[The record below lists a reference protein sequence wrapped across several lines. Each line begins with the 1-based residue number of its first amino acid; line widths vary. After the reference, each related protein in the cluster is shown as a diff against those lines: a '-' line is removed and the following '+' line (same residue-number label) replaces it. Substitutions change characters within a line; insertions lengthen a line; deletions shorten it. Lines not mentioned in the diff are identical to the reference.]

1 MATVKRAAN
10 LYSFRTRDR
19 VFGTVFQPDS
29 PSAAA
34 LAAIDTKVADA
45 HNAYLDRRFSDAIR
59 AYSEARSLIF
69 TQLHPGA
76 SGPSG
81 MVSIDPALFTPMLSM
96 ALEWM
101 NVLPVEAPVAAVR
114 PREPVDPATLGDVI
128 KFDAVGLRS
137 TELSAHGAADA
148 VADFS
153 LGRTLHDAGNE
164 KAGQFFLDRAR
175 QNAPELIGELE
186 KGRQQAPKLAAQ
198 PGGPP
203 LAASAPAEL
212 QPSGLPLAGSGTLRA
227 GGLSSIPVLAN
238 RFTADSRTGA
248 LLREVATSVPRLD
261 VPQAS
266 TVQRTLGVVISDQV
280 VQFSW
285 DVGAAPPLDKVRAA
299 AYENRIAITELS
311 PLVLVPLTP
320 PDLAMYLPHLYY
332 YVIPLG
338 LAESYHAVGD
348 YETAETFYLQAGS
361 YQYLNA
367 AIEAPYVWG
376 RLATL
381 YLDWGNGLFRDG
393 DAPAA
398 LPIYEKVLT
407 SAFAEPAGALYTAA
421 SLKPAADIARQVIA
435 QITEAA
441 TLDTDPVITGALVE
455 IRQQLLKIAG
465 GLDFWGFWTNTVPIW
480 TFDYLQSVARD
491 FTQLAV
497 SAERDVIGF
506 WDRAGQAALTR
517 QQLIG
522 AAASSDA
529 EVVAADLQTAASQA
543 EVQAYQD
550 GVALA
555 QKRAADARAN
565 ATEYAQKSQLAIS
578 YQAASTQVNGG
589 DDGDPNQLNRL
600 ADQLLSG
607 HAISDSRGTVAAV
620 AQLAGAKANRD
631 YEIDSLR
638 RQAAELDLAATQAM
652 DEVTAGRARV
662 AAAAAAGDVA
672 RIRARSSHEL
682 LDAFDDQ
689 FFTAD
694 VWQRLGDT
702 MYRLYQ
708 RYLTMALRA
717 ARLMQQAYNFET
729 DQSLHLI
736 RADYTTDEV
745 KGLLG
750 ADVLLADI
758 ESFTYDLIT
767 STAGKPQPIKQ
778 TISLAQRYPF
788 TFESQLRKTGAMD
801 FETRIDD
808 FDSLY
813 PGSYAGRIDAVEV
826 TVDGLVPATGI
837 SGTLTNSGISSYRV
851 PLRGWLDP
859 ATSGLKHRVQN
870 KETLILSD
878 SSVRQDALLE
888 STDTRQLR
896 LFQGAG
902 LASSWRL
909 ELPMAVNDLD
919 YGALLDVRLTFYYKA
934 RYDAG
939 LAARVTSQ
947 LATLPG
953 FTSRQRAIPLR
964 WLYPDAF
971 FSFQD
976 TGTLAMTL
984 RARDFPHNETNAVLD
999 TVGVLVATDGS
1010 VAASGLV
1017 VGLATPG
1024 KAAVTATTDASGAAD
1039 SSTAGSPYAA
1049 LAGGA
1054 LLGDY
1059 AVTLAAADNAG
1070 LAPGGNLD
1078 LSPVVNVV
1086 LLLAYTF
1093 TPRIGGVP

>member
-1 MATVKRAAN
+1 MAPVKHAAN

-19 VFGTVFQPDS
+19 AFGTVFQPDS

-34 LAAIDTKVADA
+34 LAAIDAKVANA
-45 HNAYLDRRFSDAIR
+45 HGAYLDRRFSDAIR
-59 AYSEARSLIF
+59 AYGEARSLIF
-69 TQLHPGA
+69 AQLHPGA
-76 SGPSG
+76 SGPG
-81 MVSIDPALFTPMLSM
+81 GKVSIEPALFTPMLSM

-101 NVLPVEAPVAAVR
+101 NVLPVDAPVAAVR
-114 PREPVDPATLGDVI
+114 PREPVDPAELGDII

-137 TELSAHGAADA
+137 TKLSADGAADA
-148 VADFS
+148 AADFS
-153 LGRTLHDAGNE
+153 LGRTLQDAGNE
-164 KAGQFFLDRAR
+164 KAARFFLDRAR

-186 KGRQQAPKLAAQ
+186 KVQEPAPKLAAK
-198 PGGPP
+198 PDGPQ
-203 LAASAPAEL
+203 LAPPAAAGL
-212 QPSGLPLAGSGTLRA
+212 QPQVPALADPGTIRV
-227 GGLSSIPVLAN
+227 GGLATIPVLTN
-238 RFTADSRTGA
+238 RFATGIGTGA
-248 LLREVATSVPRLD
+248 LLREVATA
-261 VPQAS
+261 VPQLAAPPAV
-266 TVQRTLGVVISDQV
+266 TVQRTLGAVIGDQV
-280 VQFSW
+280 VEFTW
-285 DVGAAPPLDKVRAA
+285 DVGAGPPLDKVRAA
-299 AYENRIAITELS
+299 AYESRITKTDLS
-311 PLVLVPLTP
+311 ELVLVPRTP
-320 PDLAMYLPHLYY
+320 PDLAMYLPHIYY

-348 YETAETFYLQAGS
+348 YETAEKLYLQAGS

-381 YLDWGNGLFRDG
+381 YLDWGNGLFRNG
-393 DAPAA
+393 DAASA

-407 SAFAEPAGALYTAA
+407 SDFTEPASALYTMG

-435 QITEAA
+435 QIAQAA
-441 TLDTDPVITGALVE
+441 TLGTDPVITGALVE

-465 GLDFWGFWTNTVPIW
+465 GLDYWGFWTNTVPIW

-506 WDRAGQAALTR
+506 WDRAGQAVLTR
-517 QQLIG
+517 QQLVG

-529 EVVAADLQTAASQA
+529 EVVAADLQTAATQA
-543 EVQAYQD
+543 ELQAYLD
-550 GVALA
+550 GRDLA
-555 QKRAADARAN
+555 EKRAADARLN
-565 ATEYAQKSQLAIS
+565 ATEYAQKSSLAIS
-578 YQAASTQVNGG
+578 YQAASAQVSGG

-607 HAISDSRGTVAAV
+607 HAITDSRGTVAGA

-638 RQAAELDLAATQAM
+638 RQAAEMDLAATQAA
-652 DEVTAGRARV
+652 DEVRAGQARV
-662 AAAAAAGDVA
+662 DAANAAGDVA
-672 RIRARSSHEL
+672 RIRARNSHEL

-736 RADYTTDEV
+736 RSDYTTDEV

-767 STAGKPQPIKQ
+767 STAGKPQPVKQ

-788 TFESQLRKTGAMD
+788 TFESQLRQTGTMD

-851 PLRGWLDP
+851 PLRGWLNP

-878 SSVRQDALLE
+878 YSVRQDALLE

-902 LASSWRL
+902 LTSSWRL
-909 ELPMAVNDLD
+909 ELPKEVNDLD

-934 RYDAG
+934 RFDPG
-939 LAARVTSQ
+939 LAARVKTQ

-976 TGTLAMTL
+976 AGTLAMTL

-1010 VAASGLV
+1010 VPASGLV

-1024 KAAVTATTDASGAAD
+1024 KASVKATTDASGAAD

-1049 LAGGA
+1049 LPGGA

-1059 AVTLAAADNAG
+1059 AVTLAAADNAA

-1093 TPRIGGVP
+1093 TPRA